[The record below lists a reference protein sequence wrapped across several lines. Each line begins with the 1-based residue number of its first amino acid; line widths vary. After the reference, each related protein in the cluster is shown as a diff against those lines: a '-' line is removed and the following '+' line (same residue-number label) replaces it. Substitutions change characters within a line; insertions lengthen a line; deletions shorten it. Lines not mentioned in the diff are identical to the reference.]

1 MSEMRKPIFDIDQ
14 PGMDVEVN
22 SYKPGT
28 GLAWPQLFPLK
39 FSPKFDIKGLEGD
52 EGIPVAAER
61 VAFNTK
67 APKKTRKT
75 VGAWNGKL
83 GKYAVSREKDEI
95 EITEYQ
101 DLQTLAA
108 ANTEDKATA
117 RYLVDLIYDDLTF
130 VRNAMDYKMEIDCM
144 RIGSSGVH
152 DFPAKIEGNMA
163 TADTINF
170 NVPKEN
176 FVGVETP
183 WEDKEN
189 ADGLADIQKW
199 QEAIARKGLKKP
211 QYAIMEKVKFNQLMA
226 QTMTAKR
233 LFPRCEQSLVTADM
247 ITLEG
252 INKYMLGKGW
262 PQVLVL
268 DTYATIE
275 DKKGEQ
281 QTIKPWNENVV
292 TLSPTP
298 QLGWTYYKP
307 VPIVQSTAALQSQA
321 PYYKITRYSEMNPSL
336 EVTMG
341 EAYAQPGL
349 INRRSLVFIN
359 TANVK
364 WDNGAAATGKK
375 A

>member
-1 MSEMRKPIFDIDQ
+1 MKKPLFDIDQ
-14 PGMDVEVN
+14 AGMDVEVN
-22 SYKPGT
+22 SYKPGK

-67 APKKTRKT
+67 APKKTRRT

-95 EITEYQ
+95 EINEYQ

-108 ANTEDKATA
+108 SNTEDKATA
-117 RYLVDLIYDDLTF
+117 RYLVDLVYDDLTF
-130 VRNAMDYKMEIDCM
+130 VRDAMDYKMEIDCM
-144 RIGSSGVH
+144 RIGSSGIH
-152 DFPAKIEGNMA
+152 DFPAKIEGDMA

-176 FVGVETP
+176 FVGVKKDWADTS
-183 WEDKEN
+183 
-189 ADGLADIQKW
+189 ADGLLDIANE
-199 QEAIARKGLKKP
+199 QERIARKGLKKP
-211 QYAIMEKVKFNQLMA
+211 QYAIMEKTKFHQLMA

-233 LFPRCEQSLVTADM
+233 LYPRCEQSLVTADM

-262 PQVLVL
+262 PQILVL

-275 DKKGEQ
+275 NKKGEQ
-281 QTIKPWNENVV
+281 ETIKPWNENVV
-292 TLSPTP
+292 ALAPVP

-307 VPIVQSTAALQSQA
+307 VPLVKDTAALQSQA
-321 PYYKITRYSEMNPSL
+321 KYYKITRYSELNPML
-336 EVTMG
+336 EVTLAEGYM
-341 EAYAQPGL
+341 QPGL
-349 INRRSLVFIN
+349 INRRSLVFMN
-359 TANVK
+359 TANTK
-364 WDNGAAATGKK
+364 WANGEAATK